1 MRMYRLLIVDD
12 EPYTV
17 DGLYEM
23 LLQETDLLEL
33 DLYKA
38 YSANE
43 AIEWLNRVKIDIVL
57 SDIRMPGMD
66 GLQLQRQIKATWP
79 RCRVIFL
86 TGMNEMTYVQQAM
99 RDGSIDYILKTEGDE
114 PILRSVRSAIEA
126 LEEELK
132 NDRYLQ
138 HAKARIQHAL
148 PGLRNAWFMQLLQ
161 HGIDH
166 VGLSQSRLT
175 EMESPLDSVAPL
187 LPVVARVDRWPEHIT
202 GTDRPLL
209 LFAIENIAL
218 EMLAE
223 VSTQSVIIDDSY
235 LMLMVQTQQH
245 LEEGSHTEE
254 GDQAGAIRFVQ
265 GMLETVQ
272 STCTQ
277 LLQLPVSV
285 ICGRTFVSWDQIADT
300 YFRMRQKLVLGVGKG
315 ENMMLLTGTGGVSED
330 NVDSGTTMMPSR
342 LREQLDVALESGR
355 SEEACAAINACFANT
370 CEYARYLEAYY
381 TVANQLIGLINRWGW
396 ADQLELGGEIRLE
409 QLMHVR
415 GHSSREQA
423 VEYLRFVAER
433 LVSIKQGAQDERT
446 QRIVEKINRYIR
458 ERIGGD
464 LSLTALAEV
473 VYLNPAY
480 LSVLYK
486 QTTGQNISEYIISVR
501 LENAKDLLQ
510 GSQYK
515 IHEVA
520 AAIGF
525 DNAGY
530 FTRFFRKN
538 AGIGPQ
544 EYRDQASL

>member
-17 DGLYEM
+17 DGLFE
-23 LLQETDLLEL
+23 LLQETEMLGL

-66 GLQLQRQIKATWP
+66 GLQLQRQIKARWP
-79 RCRVIFL
+79 RCKVIFL
-86 TGMNEMTYVQQAM
+86 TGMNEMTYIQQAL

-114 PILRSVRSAIEA
+114 PILRSVRSAIDA

-132 NDRYLQ
+132 SDRYLQ
-138 HAKARIQHAL
+138 HAKARIQQAL
-148 PGLRNAWFMQLLQ
+148 PGLRNGWFMQLLQ

-166 VGLSQSRLT
+166 VGLTQSRLA
-175 EMESPLDSVAPL
+175 EMESPLSSSAPL
-187 LPVVARVDRWPEHIT
+187 LPVLARVDRWPEHIT

-209 LFAIENIAL
+209 LFAIENIVQ
-218 EMLAE
+218 EMLGEMNA
-223 VSTQSVIIDDSY
+223 QSVIIDDSY
-235 LMLMVQTQQH
+235 LMIMIQTQH
-245 LEEGSHTEE
+245 RGGCHAGES
-254 GDQAGAIRFVQ
+254 DQAGAIRFVQ

-285 ICGRTFVSWDQIADT
+285 ICGRAFVSWEQIADT

-315 ENMMLLTGTGGVSED
+315 ENMMLLTGRGLSK
-330 NVDSGTTMMPSR
+330 VDSGAAMMPSR

-355 SEEACAAINACFANT
+355 SEEARTAIHVCFANT
-370 CEYARYLEAYY
+370 GEYARYLEAYY
-381 TVANQLIGLINRWGW
+381 TVANQLISLINRWGW
-396 ADQLELGGEIRLE
+396 AEQLEQDGEIRLE
-409 QLMHVR
+409 QLMNVQS
-415 GHSSREQA
+415 HSSREQA
-423 VEYLRFVAER
+423 VEYLLTVAER
-433 LVSIKQGAQDERT
+433 LITFKQGVQDERT
-446 QRIVEKINRYIR
+446 ERIVERINRYIR
-458 ERIGGD
+458 EGISGD
-464 LSLTALAEV
+464 LSLTALAELV
-473 VYLNPAY
+473 FLNPAY

-501 LENAKDLLQ
+501 LEKAKELLQ
-510 GSQYK
+510 DSQYK

-544 EYRDQASL
+544 EYRDQAGI

>member
-23 LLQETDLLEL
+23 LQETDLSEF

-38 YSANE
+38 YSASE

-66 GLQLQRQIKATWP
+66 GLQLHRRIKETWP
-79 RCRVIFL
+79 RCKVIFL
-86 TGMNEMTYVQQAM
+86 TGMNEMTYIQQAL

-114 PILRSVRSAIEA
+114 PILRSVRSAIDA

-138 HAKARIQHAL
+138 HAKARIQQAL
-148 PGLRNAWFMQLLQ
+148 PGLRNGWFMQLLQ
-161 HGIDH
+161 YGIDH
-166 VGLSQSRLT
+166 VGLSQSKLA
-175 EMESPLDSVAPL
+175 EMESPLDSAAPL
-187 LPVVARVDRWPEHIT
+187 LPVLARVDRWPEHIT

-209 LFAIENIAL
+209 LFAIENIAQ
-218 EMLAE
+218 ETLAE
-223 VSTQSVIIDDSY
+223 MNAQSLIIDDSY
-235 LMLMVQTQQH
+235 LMLMVQTQH
-245 LEEGSHTEE
+245 PSVEESHTGE

-285 ICGRTFVSWDQIADT
+285 ICSHAFVSWDQIADT
-300 YFRMRQKLVLGVGKG
+300 YFLMRQKLVLGVGNG
-315 ENMMLLTGTGGVSED
+315 ENMMLLTGKGTCK
-330 NVDSGTTMMPSR
+330 VDSGAAMMPSR

-355 SEEACAAINACFANT
+355 SEEAREAINTSFANIG
-370 CEYARYLEAYY
+370 EYGRYLEAYY

-396 ADQLELGGEIRLE
+396 ADQLELDGEIRLE
-409 QLMHVR
+409 QLMNVQ

-423 VEYLRFVAER
+423 VEYLLFVAER
-433 LVSIKQGAQDERT
+433 LISFKQGVQDERT
-446 QRIVEKINRYIR
+446 ERIVERINRYIR

-464 LSLTALAEV
+464 LSLTALAELV
-473 VYLNPAY
+473 FLNPAY

-501 LENAKDLLQ
+501 LEKAKDLLQ
-510 GSQYK
+510 DSQYK

-520 AAIGF
+520 SAIGF

-544 EYRDQASL
+544 EYRDQSSL